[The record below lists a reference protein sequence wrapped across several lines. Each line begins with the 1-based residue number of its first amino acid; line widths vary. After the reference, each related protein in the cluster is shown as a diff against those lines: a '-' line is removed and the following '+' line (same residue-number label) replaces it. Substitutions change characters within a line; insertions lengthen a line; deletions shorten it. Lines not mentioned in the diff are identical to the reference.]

1 MSRFASFAVIVLL
14 SLVACP
20 ALAEEQPSKQSGSR
34 DQYYV
39 FKDDP
44 LDAVGPSERGA
55 RVKVRPTNG
64 RVTLIRP
71 RAHFVRELTRSVDN
85 L

>member
-1 MSRFASFAVIVLL
+1 MSRFASLAVMVSL

-20 ALAEEQPSKQSGSR
+20 ALAEELPSGQAGSR

-44 LDAVGPSERGA
+44 LDAVGPSERGT
-55 RVKVRPTNG
+55 RVKVRPTSG

-71 RAHFVRELTRSVDN
+71 RAHFVRELTRSVEKF
-85 L
+85 

>member
-1 MSRFASFAVIVLL
+1 MSRFRTLAVMVSL

-20 ALAEEQPSKQSGSR
+20 ALGEEQPNLESGSR

-44 LDAVGPSERGA
+44 LPG
-55 RVKVRPTNG
+55 
-64 RVTLIRP
+64 
-71 RAHFVRELTRSVDN
+71 
-85 L
+85 

>member
-1 MSRFASFAVIVLL
+1 MSRFGTFVVLVSL

-20 ALAEEQPSKQSGSR
+20 ALAEEPPGGQPGSR